1 MYQNYPQG
9 SRSTIQQRQP
19 GYNPN
24 QFQQQSQIYQ
34 PQQQSSVQLQEMRFA
49 VYQDLENI
57 LVILAQ
63 TQAILDYF
71 KNDESHPMVAVAYNR
86 FITQLNLSNTI
97 HLDQYHIASSDRAL
111 QKELASC
118 KQNAKQ
124 IFGNL
129 SQQYQGNANLQ
140 KLCRFYENKN
150 LAGSN
155 TSSENLPLEPT
166 KTNYQNSIN
175 EDVIQK
181 VVQSIGG
188 VDQTYSKI
196 RNGQLVQAPDQYQLA
211 QKMKYFINYKQETNK
226 WKLNTNYNRI
236 LEVNKECPIPLLLI
250 KQGMQS
256 LPTPRNKVIKFKGKL
271 QSESINQYLKPCG
284 KVTTLIRLPLS
295 WSISEL
301 LRQPLKK
308 ISLILHVIRNW
319 NSTKINIS
327 TCTYN
332 NHFSLNKLL
341 VFQIRRKK

>member
-9 SRSTIQQRQP
+9 SRSTIYQRQP
-19 GYNPN
+19 GYIPNP
-24 QFQQQSQIYQ
+24 FQQQSQIYQ

-211 QKMKYFINYKQETNK
+211 QKMKNKQMEAEYKLQQNFRSQHSYCPP
-226 WKLNTNYNRI
+226 KLNGYNYQYTQHAYTNNTIMDTTKRI
-236 LEVNKECPIPLLLI
+236 LEENGVYDKNAVRIYNK
-250 KQGMQS
+250 
-256 LPTPRNKVIKFKGKL
+256 F
-271 QSESINQYLKPCG
+271 
-284 KVTTLIRLPLS
+284 LS
-295 WSISEL
+295 GQR
-301 LRQPLKK
+301 RQP
-308 ISLILHVIRNW
+308 
-319 NSTKINIS
+319 
-327 TCTYN
+327 
-332 NHFSLNKLL
+332 F
-341 VFQIRRKK
+341 